1 MVEKAIC
8 VVGPPKGVDTP
19 DFDRSLT
26 NAILNLLHAY
36 ESEFEAFLRERD
48 GFFSYLRSHHVDNE
62 DPYDTLFCLEVTEM
76 NGQTYMVFIS
86 ADRTAPPKDSVV
98 MRCICDRPQYVYEM
112 PMFDDV
118 TFEMTRHLW
127 QSPIVDRVRFTCVNP
142 QKIQGIL
149 DDMLFCMF
157 EKKGQQ
163 QRQKQK
169 KRRDKKRNKTPPP
182 LVGGGDDDTR
192 DVEYREILLKREDIG
207 TGTTTNVVE
216 HCAAFMPFDT
226 WTHWW
231 YDEISAI
238 LPVCVL

>member
-142 QKIQGIL
+142 QKSRAFWTTCCSVCLRRRVSNNDRSRRRGGIKSGTRHL
-149 DDMLFCMF
+149 LLWWVVVMMIRGMWSIARFC
-157 EKKGQQ
+157 
-163 QRQKQK
+163 
-169 KRRDKKRNKTPPP
+169 
-182 LVGGGDDDTR
+182 
-192 DVEYREILLKREDIG
+192 
-207 TGTTTNVVE
+207 
-216 HCAAFMPFDT
+216 
-226 WTHWW
+226 
-231 YDEISAI
+231 
-238 LPVCVL
+238 